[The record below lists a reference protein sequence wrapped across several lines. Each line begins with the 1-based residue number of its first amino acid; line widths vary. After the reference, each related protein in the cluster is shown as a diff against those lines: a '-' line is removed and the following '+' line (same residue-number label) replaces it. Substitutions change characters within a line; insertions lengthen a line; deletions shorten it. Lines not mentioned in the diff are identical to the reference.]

1 MVFSRSSASTLNS
14 YGYSPH
20 PLKSYTSWVF
30 TILTEHAL
38 SGKHTTKPVII
49 SITASDGDTLR
60 QMVDIVQELRARLKT
75 VNLPSNGESS
85 QRDLSTLVALEINT
99 SCPNIKGTP
108 PLSYNFSLLRPL
120 LDVLKTAHVL
130 DPELTI
136 GLKLPPY
143 VHAGSFHDVINTVAS
158 YTYTSSVTG
167 TPTNPIAFLTCTNT
181 LGSSLFVADDV
192 AGGDALGEDF
202 ALPTVL
208 GGLGGEALHALALGN
223 VYSFTHL
230 LAKQSD
236 PALKSVVVIGVGGVV
251 TREAV
256 DRMKK
261 AGAQIVEC
269 ATLLGKMGVG
279 AFRSL
284 Q

>member
-1 MVFSRSSASTLNS
+1 
-14 YGYSPH
+14 
-20 PLKSYTSWVF
+20 
-30 TILTEHAL
+30 
-38 SGKHTTKPVII
+38 
-49 SITASDGDTLR
+49 
-60 QMVDIVQELRARLKT
+60 MVDIVQELRARLKT

-108 PLSYNFSLLRPL
+108 PLSYNFSLLCPL
-120 LDVLKTAHVL
+120 LDVLKAAHVL

-143 VHAGSFHDVINTVAS
+143 VHAGSFHDVINTLAS
-158 YTYTSSVTG
+158 YTYTSSITG
-167 TPTNPIAFLTCTNT
+167 TPTTPFAFLTCTNT
-181 LGSSLFVADDV
+181 LGSSLFVADEV
-192 AGGDALGEDF
+192 AGDALGEDF

-223 VYSFTHL
+223 VYSFTQL
-230 LAKQSD
+230 LAKQGD

-256 DRMKK
+256 GRMKK

-269 ATLLGKMGVG
+269 ATLLGIMGVG
-279 AFRSL
+279 AFRTL